1 VPWVAAACVVENCAL
16 SKSFARK
23 DRWSGPS
30 ATVWKGNEASV
41 WTIENDAIGYP
52 SVFLVFALKVE
63 IWSDVVCP
71 WCYIGKR
78 RFEAA
83 LEGFE
88 HRDEVEVVWK
98 SFELDPSA
106 PTQRS
111 EDLADRLATKY
122 GVTREQAQAMNAR
135 VMEQAAAVGLEYHLD
150 IARNGNTFDAHRL
163 IHLAAEKGL
172 QAEATERFSAA
183 YFTEGR
189 PIGDRETLVELAAEV
204 GIDRDRAEEVL
215 RSDEFAA
222 NVRQDQRDAAQ
233 LGISAVP
240 CFVIDRRYGIS
251 GAQPPELIL
260 QALNQA
266 WTETQVAATTLSEV
280 PST

>member
-1 VPWVAAACVVENCAL
+1 VDL
-16 SKSFARK
+16 
-23 DRWSGPS
+23 
-30 ATVWKGNEASV
+30 
-41 WTIENDAIGYP
+41 
-52 SVFLVFALKVE
+52 LVSALKVE

-135 VMEQAAAVGLEYHLD
+135 VVEQAAGVGLEYHLD
-150 IARNGNTFDAHRL
+150 VARHGNTFDAHRL

-189 PIGDRETLVELAAEV
+189 PIGDRDTLVELAAEV

-215 RSDEFAA
+215 HGDEFAA
-222 NVRQDQRDAAQ
+222 NVRQDQREAAQ

-251 GAQPPELIL
+251 GAQPSELLL

-266 WTETQVAATTLSEV
+266 WTETQVAATTPSEV